1 MVKVVVD
8 TSILID
14 HLRQKSDQ
22 FIRLTELQDEG
33 KIKILIPYIVVTE
46 LFVGKSTKK
55 KKIERGLNKLF
66 KNFELIGMSYKSAKI
81 AGELIRE
88 HASINDAYD
97 LLIAAIALE
106 KKAYVSTLNVKHFK
120 PIKGLKLYDMPIK

>member
-14 HLRQKSDQ
+14 HLRQKSDK

-33 KIKILIPYIVVTE
+33 KIKILIPHIVVTE

-55 KKIERGLNKLF
+55 KKIEKSLDKFLSG
-66 KNFELIGMSYKSAKI
+66 FELMKMSYRSSKK

-88 HASINDAYD
+88 YPNINDAYD
-97 LLIAAIALE
+97 LLIAAMALE
-106 KKAYVSTLNVKHFK
+106 DKAHIFTLNVKHFK
-120 PIKGLKLYDMPIK
+120 PIKGLKLYENK

>member
-14 HLRQKSDQ
+14 HLRQGSDR
-22 FIRLTELQDEG
+22 FLRLTELQDEG
-33 KIKILIPYIVVTE
+33 KIKILVPYIVVTE
-46 LFVGKSTKK
+46 LFVGKSTREKK
-55 KKIERGLNKLF
+55 TEKSLDKFLSG
-66 KNFELIGMSYKSAKI
+66 FELVRMSYRSSKK

-88 HASINDAYD
+88 YPGINDAYD

-106 KKAYVSTLNVKHFK
+106 KKAYVYTLNVKHFK
-120 PIKGLKLYDMPIK
+120 SIKGLKLYEDKN